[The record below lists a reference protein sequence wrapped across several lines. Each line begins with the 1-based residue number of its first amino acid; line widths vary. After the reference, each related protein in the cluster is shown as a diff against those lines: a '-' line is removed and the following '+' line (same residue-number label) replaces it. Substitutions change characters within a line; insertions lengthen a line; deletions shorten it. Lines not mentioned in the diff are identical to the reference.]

1 MLRILAGAFLI
12 AHGLVHVAIWLPRTK
27 DAPFDVNHSPLFGD
41 VRGPALSLAIV
52 AAILLIVGGIGL
64 LVQAS
69 WWPTMTIAA
78 AGVSAVLLL
87 VTFSPWFLIGLAINA
102 AIIVLASRAR
112 G

>member
-12 AHGLVHVAIWLPRTK
+12 AHGLVHLAIWVPRTK
-27 DAPFDVNHSPLFGD
+27 DPPFDVNHSPLIGD
-41 VRGPALSLAIV
+41 ARGPALSLAIL
-52 AAILLIVGGIGL
+52 AAILLIVGGLAL

-78 AGVSAVLLL
+78 AAVSAALLL
-87 VTFSPWFLIGLAINA
+87 VTFSPWLLIGLAINA
-102 AIIVLASRAR
+102 SIIVLASGAR